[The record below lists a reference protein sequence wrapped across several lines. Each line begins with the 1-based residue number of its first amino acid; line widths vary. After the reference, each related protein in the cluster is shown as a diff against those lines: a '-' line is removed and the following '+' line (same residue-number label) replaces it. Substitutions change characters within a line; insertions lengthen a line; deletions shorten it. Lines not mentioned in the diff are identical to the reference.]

1 MNKRPSHFRYHK
13 RSRVLDV
20 EFEGGQPYKLP
31 AEYLRVYSP
40 SAEVRGHGAAEPLL
54 ILEKENVSISR
65 IEAVGNYA
73 IRLYFS
79 DGHQTGLYSWDV
91 LEDLGSNQATYWAR
105 YLERLQVAGIA
116 RKPVDES

>member
-1 MNKRPSHFRYHK
+1 MNKRPTHIKYHK

-20 EFEGGQPYKLP
+20 EFPGGQIYALP

-54 ILEKENVSISR
+54 ILEKEGVSITR

-91 LEDLGSNQATYWAR
+91 LEDLGSQYGVYWAR
-105 YLERLQVAGIA
+105 YLERLKAAGIE
-116 RKPVDES
+116 RKTVEE

>member
-1 MNKRPSHFRYHK
+1 MNLRPTDIKYHK
-13 RSRVLDV
+13 QSRVLDV
-20 EFEGGQPYKLP
+20 AFSDGREYRFT

-54 ILEKENVSISR
+54 ILEKENVAITR

-79 DGHQTGLYSWDV
+79 DGHHTGLYSWDV
-91 LEDLGSNQATYWAR
+91 LLDLGEHQDAYWAR
-105 YLERLQVAGIA
+105 YLERLAKAGIA
-116 RKPVDES
+116 RISPQGQ

>member
-1 MNKRPSHFRYHK
+1 MNKRPSHLRYHK
-13 RSRVLDV
+13 KSRVLDV
-20 EFEGGQPYKLP
+20 EFNGGESYALP

-54 ILEKENVSISR
+54 ILEKENVGITR

-91 LEDLGSNQATYWAR
+91 LEDLGSNHAAYWTR
-105 YLERLQVAGIA
+105 YLERLQAAGIE
-116 RKPVDES
+116 RKPVDE

>member
-1 MNKRPSHFRYHK
+1 MKQRPSQLKYH
-13 RSRVLDV
+13 RLSRVLDV
-20 EFEGGQPYKLP
+20 EFQDGSSYQLP

-40 SAEVRGHGAAEPLL
+40 SAEVRGHGASEPLL
-54 ILEKENVSISR
+54 ILEKEKVAVTR

-91 LEDLGSNQATYWAR
+91 LQDLGANQASYWAR
-105 YLERLQVAGIA
+105 YLERLAKAGIA
-116 RKPVDES
+116 RQAYPE